1 MLMKTQLKKTWY
13 LGIQC
18 PGKHRNFPNLK
29 IKIWKRTWN
38 LNTDINV
45 YHIWGPHA
53 PVPAHLW
60 HSTQPPIDTSGN
72 CWRTFCFPQI
82 GVPQLIFFCELRL
95 LAKFPNYR
103 KTLLVVAIMFCL
115 QHQRAAPASNK
126 IWNMELIL
134 TKAFAKCITYQQM
147 AQQTTHQMA
156 HQHHIKM
163 DNPDMIAVALNR
175 QWFMVIISY
184 NKVKKSKCFSVH
196 LEISII

>member
-1 MLMKTQLKKTWY
+1 MSWKTQELSKISKSKYERGHETSIQISMCIIFGVLTRQCLHMCDTPLSPPLTPVEIVGALFVSHKLVYLKS
-13 LGIQC
+13 
-18 PGKHRNFPNLK
+18 F
-29 IKIWKRTWN
+29 
-38 LNTDINV
+38 
-45 YHIWGPHA
+45 
-53 PVPAHLW
+53 
-60 HSTQPPIDTSGN
+60 
-72 CWRTFCFPQI
+72 
-82 GVPQLIFFCELRL
+82 FFCELRL

-115 QHQRAAPASNK
+115 QHQRAAHASK
-126 IWNMELIL
+126 RIWNMELIL

>member
-18 PGKHRNFPNLK
+18 PGKHRNFPKSQNQNMKEDMKPQYRYQCVSYLGSSRASACTCVTLHSAPHWHQ
-29 IKIWKRTWN
+29 WK
-38 LNTDINV
+38 LL
-45 YHIWGPHA
+45 
-53 PVPAHLW
+53 AHFLFPTNW
-60 HSTQPPIDTSGN
+60 CTSN
-72 CWRTFCFPQI
+72 H
-82 GVPQLIFFCELRL
+82 FFCELRL

-115 QHQRAAPASNK
+115 QHQRAAHASK
-126 IWNMELIL
+126 RIWNMELIL